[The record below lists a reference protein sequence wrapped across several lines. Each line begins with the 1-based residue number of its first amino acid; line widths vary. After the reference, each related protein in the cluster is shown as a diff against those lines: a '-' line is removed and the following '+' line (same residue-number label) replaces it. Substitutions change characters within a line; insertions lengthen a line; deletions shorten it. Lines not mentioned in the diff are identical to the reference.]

1 MSIYSGF
8 FRKTVLPLILKREQR
23 GSALTH
29 WRFLEKSQFWSKQ
42 KLLDYQWLQLKKL
55 LNHCYE
61 TTGHYKRIFDE
72 RGLSPSSFK
81 SFEDLSLLP
90 ILTRGDLFNH
100 RNELIS
106 RKFNIQNMPEVLTG
120 GTTGQQAVLYRNQES
135 FNIKL
140 GLTWRHE
147 GWIGRKPCDKMA
159 YIWPAHADFH
169 GEETWKS
176 HLKNRFLLGDVVYYA
191 GYLSEEIYMGFYND
205 IIKFRPE
212 YMKVFPS
219 ALENFTQFML
229 AHNLKPPHL
238 KGIMSTGEVLYDNH
252 RKLFEEIYSC
262 PVFNMYGSRETGN
275 TSCECSTHEGLHIA
289 METSFVE
296 FISNGRNVSFGE
308 EGEILITDLTNYAFP
323 LIRYQIND
331 FGISLRQSCSCGRE
345 LPLMSPGVGRLLDS
359 FYTADGRKQS
369 GLMLG
374 VHISTDQRVRIG
386 QMQITQKTLTDFQV
400 KITNRPEPT
409 AETFDF
415 IKARMKKMIG
425 ENININIEVVNEIP
439 KEKSGKTRFVICEV
453 TPPESTRH

>member
-1 MSIYSGF
+1 MSTYSAF
-8 FRKTVLPLILKREQR
+8 LRKTVLPLLLKREER

-29 WRFLEKSQFWSKQ
+29 WRSLEKSQFLSKQ
-42 KLLDYQWLQLKKL
+42 KLLDYQWLQLKEL
-55 LNHCYE
+55 INHCYE
-61 TTGHYKRIFDE
+61 TTDHYKRIFDE
-72 RGLSPSSFK
+72 RGLSPNSFK

-90 ILTRGDLFNH
+90 ILTRGDLFDH

-106 RKFNIQNMPEVLTG
+106 KKFNIQNMPEVLTG

-176 HLKNRFLLGDVVYYA
+176 HLKDRFLLRDAVYYA
-191 GYLSEEIYMGFYND
+191 GYLSEEIYANFYDD
-205 IIKFRPE
+205 IMKFKPE

-229 AHNLKPPHL
+229 ANNLKPPHL

-252 RKLFEEIYSC
+252 RKLFEESYSC

-275 TSCECSTHEGLHIA
+275 TSCECPAHEGLHIA
-289 METSFVE
+289 METSYVE
-296 FISNGRNVSFGE
+296 FISDGKNVAAEE

-323 LIRYQIND
+323 LLRYQIND
-331 FGISLRQSCSCGRE
+331 FGIPLKQVCSCGRE

-374 VHISTDQRVRIG
+374 VHISTDYKIRIG
-386 QMQITQKTLTDFQV
+386 QMQIIQKTLTDFHV

-409 AETFDF
+409 RETFEF
-415 IKARMKKMIG
+415 IKDRMKKMIG

-453 TPPESTRH
+453 TPPKSTRH